1 MEKEIQGTVVSVKKQ
16 WWLKV
21 NTKSFR
27 KGPLDGATFP
37 HIVGVK
43 YSVDGVEF
51 IKHKW
56 LSAGISAP
64 CEGEKVTVVYKTENP
79 KKIRLKIFNTG
90 I

>member
-1 MEKEIQGTVVSVKKQ
+1 MEKETQGVVLSVKKQ

-21 NTKSFR
+21 NTKAIR

-37 HIVGVK
+37 HIIGVK

-51 IKHKW
+51 VKSKW
-56 LSAGISAP
+56 LEASIAPP
-64 CEGEKVTVVYKTENP
+64 CEGDRITVVYKTENP
-79 KKIRLKIFNTG
+79 KKIRLKISNTC